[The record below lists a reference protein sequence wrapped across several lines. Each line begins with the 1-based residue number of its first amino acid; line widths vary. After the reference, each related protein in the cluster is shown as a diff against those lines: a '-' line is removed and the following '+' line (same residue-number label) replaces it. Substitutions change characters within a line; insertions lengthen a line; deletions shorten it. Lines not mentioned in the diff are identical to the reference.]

1 MSQQVQHLAIIFIAY
16 SAYWIGGRAKKIFK
30 PLSTEYSVLPQPGGK
45 RLFGDVAC
53 GDGEALAC
61 TDWHG
66 PTPRLHQIL
75 ENGA

>member
-1 MSQQVQHLAIIFIAY
+1 MRGDVAEELDREANTIASKAIGIAVT
-16 SAYWIGGRAKKIFK
+16 
-30 PLSTEYSVLPQPGGK
+30 STGFL
-45 RLFGDVAC
+45 VAC